1 MSTIFGRALMV
12 MRSLS
17 LKTHTFT
24 LCVLTGTLL
33 LCLGFFN
40 EQNIDISHTTT
51 SVNKE
56 METATASNLT
66 ISIEVESISM
76 CSDAEENVI
85 ELNEISI
92 DDNINT
98 ENNVYVS
105 LDEYMELSRLVE
117 AEAATEDLEGKTL
130 VADVVINRVASEIF
144 PSTVNEVI
152 NDPGQFDPVDNK
164 YINYAVPTHE
174 SKLAAMDALKSKGGA
189 LGALYFQKSAATE
202 WGDKIYLMRHGN
214 HSFYR

>member
-1 MSTIFGRALMV
+1 MV

-40 EQNIDISHTTT
+40 EQNIDVSHTTT

-56 METATASNLT
+56 METASASNLT
-66 ISIEVESISM
+66 ISIEVESLSV
-76 CSDAEENVI
+76 CSDNEEYRNLI
-85 ELNEISI
+85 EVNEISMDEI
-92 DDNINT
+92 DSNEERFDI
-98 ENNVYVS
+98 S
-105 LDEYMELSRLVE
+105 LDEYLEFARLVE
-117 AEAATEDLEGKTL
+117 AEAATEDLRGKTL
-130 VADVVINRVASEIF
+130 VADVVMNRVASDIF
-144 PSTVNEVI
+144 PCTLNEVI

-164 YINYAVPTHE
+164 YINYAIPTHDA
-174 SKLAAMDALKSKGGA
+174 KLAVMDALKSKGGA
-189 LGALYFQKSAATE
+189 YGALYFQKSAATE
-202 WGDKIYLMRHGN
+202 WGDKTYLMRYGN